1 VALSTD
7 YIQITGAEFPDPIA
21 LRNMDYELPH
31 AHASN
36 AAEEL
41 EGLQAT
47 ADALLLEIDA
57 AIAAYSASIDRGLAL
72 AGEMRQLADAVDG
85 GMADARAEFDKWW

>member
-1 VALSTD
+1 MTS
-7 YIQITGAEFPDPIA
+7 PDV
-21 LRNMDYELPH
+21 N
-31 AHASN
+31 
-36 AAEEL
+36 
-41 EGLQAT
+41 T
-47 ADALLLEIDA
+47 DALLLEIDA